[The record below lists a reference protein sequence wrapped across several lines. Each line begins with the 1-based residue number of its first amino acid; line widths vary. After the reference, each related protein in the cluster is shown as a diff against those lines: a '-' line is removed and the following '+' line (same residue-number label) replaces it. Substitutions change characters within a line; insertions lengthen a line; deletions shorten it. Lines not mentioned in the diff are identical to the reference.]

1 MSSPSPAWHVL
12 LAPLP
17 PDATPT
23 RRRIGPEMSAP
34 DAPDSAIAGW
44 SELVLDLSA
53 GPTGSRVIQ
62 VVLDPRDRLLAASDM
77 VYFRPVPADRCDS
90 RHRQESIGGRFE
102 EDGSFRGT
110 CWIGT
115 ATGPAEDENLQWD
128 LTPSQPVEVEVAAL
142 RRLVTS
148 VMALEQR
155 E

>member
-1 MSSPSPAWHVL
+1 MASPSPVWHAL

-17 PDATPT
+17 PVATPT
-23 RRRIGPEMSAP
+23 RRRIGPEVSAP
-34 DAPDSAIAGW
+34 DAPESAIAGW

-62 VVLDPRDRLLAASDM
+62 VVLDPADHPLAASDM
-77 VYFRPVPADRCDS
+77 VYFRPVPADRADS

-115 ATGPAEDENLQWD
+115 ATGPAEDESLQWD
-128 LTPSQPVEVEVAAL
+128 LTPSQPVEEQVAAL
-142 RRLVTS
+142 RKLVTS
-148 VMALEQR
+148 VMALEPR
-155 E
+155 A